1 MRGSFIAFSALFFIA
16 LSALFLRLSDSLRM
30 KKRQGC
36 MPWRVAPQVRLELT
50 TLRLTAECS
59 AIELL
64 RIIRGLWRDSFGCPA
79 VCCQLPALYAWLW
92 RTPRLRTSLLARAPP
107 WLLPRLRGSPRPASA
122 RCPVLPYVL
131 GAGKTFVPP
140 APLGSRQLPTLPSRS
155 QLSTISVWRLNFCV
169 RYGYRWCPPAIVT
182 GNFPSGRSPSLLV
195 RFASHSSL
203 SLRVLSAW
211 LAPPPRTFKT
221 AQVRVDQQTFT
232 LLRLSLAF
240 PRAPSASA
248 AFTLALARSS
258 SSDQALDRLVSPSS
272 TPHSA
277 STDDL
282 STSSSLRGLTCLKQ
296 WQSSSS
302 GGLHA

>member
-1 MRGSFIAFSALFFIA
+1 MLF
-16 LSALFLRLSDSLRM
+16 
-30 KKRQGC
+30 
-36 MPWRVAPQVRLELT
+36 
-50 TLRLTAECS
+50 
-59 AIELL
+59 
-64 RIIRGLWRDSFGCPA
+64 
-79 VCCQLPALYAWLW
+79 
-92 RTPRLRTSLLARAPP
+92 
-107 WLLPRLRGSPRPASA
+107 
-122 RCPVLPYVL
+122 PYVREREKL
-131 GAGKTFVPP
+131 PFL
-140 APLGSRQLPTLPSRS
+140 PLPFGSRQLPTLPSRS

-182 GNFPSGRSPSLLV
+182 GNFPQGSFS
-195 RFASHSSL
+195 
-203 SLRVLSAW
+203 

-248 AFTLALARSS
+248 AFTLAPARSS

-282 STSSSLRGLTCLKQ
+282 STSSSLRGLTCFKQ